1 MIGTA
6 AAFGEELVGR
16 ATELAAIGASLDA
29 AAAGA
34 SGTLI
39 VTGDAGVGKTV
50 LVRQACTTAGSAP
63 WIFAGAA
70 LPLASMTVPFL
81 PLRSAFRHAPSIDGV
96 ADPLPGVSG
105 ISRPDVPVIIDAWLE
120 NLCVLRPAVL
130 IVDDLQWADSST
142 LDVLMYLIAGPA
154 DRRLAIIATLRNGE
168 LGDGHPLLRW
178 LADIRRLP
186 RVGWLALGPLD
197 RIDTGV
203 QLAGLLGAPPH
214 QSLVQEVFTH
224 TAGNAY
230 LNKLV
235 VQGVHPGARHLP
247 AELPADL
254 KSALLRSW
262 TVLSPNAR
270 TLTQLMA
277 VAGSPLRVQDLESVR
292 NAWVLAPAVLPL
304 LREGADAGILDC
316 GPDGTHWW
324 FHHPLIAE
332 ALLQRLDGDTRS
344 RWHAEFATLHE
355 DSLAGGQQPDF
366 QSMAAL
372 AEHHHSAGHLED
384 AYSWALRAASA
395 AGNVGGTAEMVRLLR
410 RALTLRARLPDATE
424 SFADLW
430 SRLRSAAEDSGAQ
443 EDELEAVEALLAL
456 VDGGA
461 RPLDAAE
468 LLVRRTLLRHATGR
482 AFMDLADT
490 RTAVRMAAVAPDSW
504 QYALALAEHAH
515 AGLWHGS
522 PGAAEQAG
530 QALEVSRAA
539 GNPRA
544 LSYALTANAM
554 AALDDGRA
562 RDCRDLA
569 GKAVA
574 AAAQARDFWAYVHAT
589 LWQAN
594 ATASWTSRRYADL
607 MRDGRVQLL
616 ALGAPHAYVAK
627 LAADEAGSYLVIGR
641 WRECADALRVAHGSD
656 PGVMADVDARLSATR
671 LAALQGRT
679 DEAQP
684 HLARADEL
692 YAAKSEFLN
701 LGFDAIRAEV
711 CLAAGDPAAAYV
723 AAMSGATSAGAAPT
737 MCEWLVPLAARS
749 LADLAC
755 LARDEGLPSA
765 PHLALL
771 DDLVQHFP
779 HVLQEPG
786 EGTEEYLQQLAA
798 MNLLYVAEVGRARGG
813 RNTAAHWTGAA
824 DALHLASFRWEEA
837 YACWR
842 GAESLLLHGHAH
854 PNVAASLLRRG
865 LGLAAELGA
874 APLTELL
881 AELAARARIDTT
893 TPEAVPD
900 IPGQWPKLTPREREI
915 LGYVVAGRTYG
926 EIARAL
932 VISEKTVSSHI
943 SNLLR
948 KSGAANRLDLSR
960 LATRRAAT
968 AQRPPEVPSN
978 K

>member
-6 AAFGEELVGR
+6 AAFGEDLVGR
-16 ATELAAIGASLDA
+16 AKELAAIGASLDA

-50 LVRQACTTAGSAP
+50 LVRQACNTAQSAP

-70 LPLASMTVPFL
+70 LPLVSMTVPFL
-81 PLRSAFRHAPSIDGV
+81 SLRSAFRYAPSIDGV
-96 ADPLPGVSG
+96 AHPLTGFSG

-120 NLCVLRPAVL
+120 DLCVLRPAVL

-142 LDVLMYLIAGPA
+142 LDVLMYLIAGPP

-186 RVGWLALGPLD
+186 RVDWLALGPLD

-203 QLAGLLGAPPH
+203 QLAGLMGAPPH

-235 VQGVHPGARHLP
+235 VEGLHPGTRHLP

-254 KSALLRSW
+254 KSAILRSW
-262 TVLSPNAR
+262 TLLSPNAR
-270 TLTQLMA
+270 TLAQLMA
-277 VAGSPLRVQDLESVR
+277 VAGSPLRVRDLESVR
-292 NAWVLAPAVLPL
+292 NVWSLAPVILPL
-304 LREGADAGILDC
+304 LREAADAGILDC

-344 RWHAEFATLHE
+344 RWHAEFAALHE
-355 DSLAGGQQPDF
+355 DLLTGGQPPDF
-366 QSMAAL
+366 ASVAAL
-372 AEHHHSAGHLED
+372 AGHHHSAGHLQD

-395 AGNVGGTAEMVRLLR
+395 AGNFGGTAEMVRLLR

-424 SFADLW
+424 SFAELW
-430 SRLRSAAEDSGAQ
+430 SRLRSAAEDAGAQ

-482 AFMDLADT
+482 AFMDLEDT
-490 RTAVRMAAVAPDSW
+490 RTAVRLAAVAPDSW

-530 QALEVSRAA
+530 RALAAARAA

-562 RDCRDLA
+562 QDCRDLA
-569 GKAVA
+569 GKAVVA
-574 AAAQARDFWAYVHAT
+574 AVQARDYWAYVHAT

-594 ATASWTSRRYADL
+594 ATANWTSRRYGDL

-627 LAADEAGSYLVIGR
+627 VAAAEAGSYLVIGR
-641 WRECADALRVAHGSD
+641 WRECAQALRVAHASD
-656 PGVMADVDARLSATR
+656 PGVMADIDARLTATR

-679 DEAQP
+679 GEAQA

-692 YAAKSEFLN
+692 CAARSEFLN

-711 CLAAGDPAAAYV
+711 CLAAGDPAGAYV
-723 AAMSGATSAGAAPT
+723 AAMAGATSAGAAPT

-749 LADLAC
+749 LADRAC
-755 LARDEGLPSA
+755 LARDDGLPPA
-765 PHLALL
+765 RHLALL
-771 DDLVQHFP
+771 DELVQQFP
-779 HVLQEPG
+779 QVLHDLG
-786 EGTEEYLQQLAA
+786 ECTEEYLQQLAA
-798 MNLLYVAEVGRARGG
+798 MNLLYAAEVGRARGG
-813 RNTAAHWTGAA
+813 SNTAAHWTGAV
-824 DALHLASFRWEEA
+824 DALHRVSFHWEEA

-842 GAESLLLHGHAH
+842 GVESMLLQGHAH
-854 PNVAASLLRRG
+854 PPLAASLLRRG
-865 LGLAAELGA
+865 LNLAVELGA
-874 APLTELL
+874 GPLAELL
-881 AELAARARIDTT
+881 AELASRARIDTT
-893 TPEAVPD
+893 SPEKLLDVQ
-900 IPGQWPKLTPREREI
+900 GQWPELTPREREI
-915 LGYVVAGRTYG
+915 LGHVVAGRTYG

-932 VISEKTVSSHI
+932 VISEKTVSTHI

-960 LATRRAAT
+960 LATRRAA
-968 AQRPPEVPSN
+968 QCPSEGPSS